1 MLKACPT
8 SPQHLVYTLQ
18 ACAVLLTGIG
28 VKLAIYNPFSSPDA
42 PSQRK
47 LFSVSISVC
56 FGLQLVM
63 RPLHSGSLLKHYAP
77 RKLLAAPRRALVVL
91 LRLCTVGAML
101 GLLAAPLSPALFVVA
116 QALLALLENHL
127 SSAEPKHLEDEE
139 DASPASPAA
148 RTPRSSSR
156 QRSGTFSSRLMSA
169 RSPRSSRS
177 SRTPRLSSR
186 TSSFSGIVVDRRA
199 ADVLKRF
206 SRGSSGG
213 SGGGGSSGSRIKAA
227 AARLSPH
234 RAPPPTRQSPSAGGV
249 STEPHGA
256 RQKRPWPKPGEDE

>member
-156 QRSGTFSSRLMSA
+156 QPSGTFSSRLMSA
-169 RSPRSSRS
+169 RSPRS

-206 SRGSSGG
+206 SRGSSGS
-213 SGGGGSSGSRIKAA
+213 SGVGGSSGSRIKAA

>member
-1 MLKACPT
+1 M
-8 SPQHLVYTLQ
+8 
-18 ACAVLLTGIG
+18 
-28 VKLAIYNPFSSPDA
+28 KLAIYNPFSSPDA

-139 DASPASPAA
+139 DAAPASPAA

-156 QRSGTFSSRLMSA
+156 QPSGTFSSCLMSA
-169 RSPRSSRS
+169 RSSPRSSRA

-199 ADVLKRF
+199 TDVLKRF
-206 SRGSSGG
+206 SRGSSGD
-213 SGGGGSSGSRIKAA
+213 SGVGGSSGSRIKAA

>member
-8 SPQHLVYTLQ
+8 SPQYLVYTRQ

-77 RKLLAAPRRALVVL
+77 RKLLAAPRRALVVV

-101 GLLAAPLSPALFVVA
+101 GLLGAPLSPAASADRTKGARFAGGRAGCSSASVAPAPPTLQARHSMPAAWKPRESAGPPLQLLPREGPGPRPALADDDPPLISYPQTIPSPQDEPPPREVREASMTALLRADQRREAERAQRAAEGVARAQSVTFVGQCPTLTPVVA
-116 QALLALLENHL
+116 
-127 SSAEPKHLEDEE
+127 
-139 DASPASPAA
+139 
-148 RTPRSSSR
+148 
-156 QRSGTFSSRLMSA
+156 
-169 RSPRSSRS
+169 
-177 SRTPRLSSR
+177 
-186 TSSFSGIVVDRRA
+186 
-199 ADVLKRF
+199 
-206 SRGSSGG
+206 
-213 SGGGGSSGSRIKAA
+213 
-227 AARLSPH
+227 
-234 RAPPPTRQSPSAGGV
+234 
-249 STEPHGA
+249 
-256 RQKRPWPKPGEDE
+256 

>member
-1 MLKACPT
+1 MLKACAT
-8 SPQHLVYTLQ
+8 SPQHLLCTLQ

-47 LFSVSISVC
+47 LFATSISVC

-77 RKLLAAPRRALVVL
+77 RKLLAAPRRALVVV

-101 GLLAAPLSPALFVVA
+101 GLLGAPLSPALFVVA
-116 QALLALLENHL
+116 QALLALLENQL
-127 SSAEPKHLEDEE
+127 SSAEPKPLEDED
-139 DASPASPAA
+139 DAPPAA
-148 RTPRSSSR
+148 STPRRGAPSS
-156 QRSGTFSSRLMSA
+156 TFSSLRMAA
-169 RSPRSSRS
+169 RSPRASSRA
-177 SRTPRLSSR
+177 PRLSSR

-199 ADVLKRF
+199 ADVLKRLHM
-206 SRGSSGG
+206 GSSRS
-213 SGGGGSSGSRIKAA
+213 SGVGGSSRSRIKAA

-234 RAPPPTRQSPSAGGV
+234 RAPPPTRQNPSAGGV
-249 STEPHGA
+249 STHGPP
-256 RQKRPWPKPGEDE
+256 QKRPWPKPGEDQ

>member
-8 SPQHLVYTLQ
+8 SPQHLVYTRQ

-63 RPLHSGSLLKHYAP
+63 RRCTRAPCSSTTRPGSSGRAG
-77 RKLLAAPRRALVVL
+77 ALVVL

-127 SSAEPKHLEDEE
+127 PSAEPKHLEDEE
-139 DASPASPAA
+139 DAAPASPAA
-148 RTPRSSSR
+148 RTPRSSTPAL
-156 QRSGTFSSRLMSA
+156 GTFSEPHA
-169 RSPRSSRS
+169 RALPA
-177 SRTPRLSSR
+177 PHAPR
-186 TSSFSGIVVDRRA
+186 TSRAAPRASAASSSTGARPTCRKVQQAARAAPARAQLDRASRRRRRDGRSQGAAADQTEPIGWRGVDRA
-199 ADVLKRF
+199 AW
-206 SRGSSGG
+206 
-213 SGGGGSSGSRIKAA
+213 
-227 AARLSPH
+227 
-234 RAPPPTRQSPSAGGV
+234 SATAV
-249 STEPHGA
+249 VA
-256 RQKRPWPKPGEDE
+256 QAWEDE